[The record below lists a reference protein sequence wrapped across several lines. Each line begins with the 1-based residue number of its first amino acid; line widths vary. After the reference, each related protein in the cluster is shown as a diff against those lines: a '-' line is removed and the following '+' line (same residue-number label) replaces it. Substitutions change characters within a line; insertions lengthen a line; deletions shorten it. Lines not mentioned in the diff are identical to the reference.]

1 MMLLRDYNQ
10 SINQSHNHTHIVFT
24 STMIHTPHAYT
35 THIHETRSPSYVIYH
50 NHHRDRSRF
59 SPSQF
64 EMASRT
70 GRSAR
75 VKRHFSASTSSS
87 AVPRRWTPTSPTH
100 VVSSLSVK
108 LLILVTTVFVTL
120 VYVILVRN
128 ASRNESLANGSHSKV
143 VLDEEDKDR
152 REGKAMDMLGLKL
165 SGFQTVRVCTCSLP
179 AMFSFLSLELVVVVC
194 DCSNTRF
201 HDTETER
208 LRRRR
213 TSLSLC
219 VCVHE
224 RIRV

>member
-1 MMLLRDYNQ
+1 
-10 SINQSHNHTHIVFT
+10 
-24 STMIHTPHAYT
+24 MIHTPHAYT

-50 NHHRDRSRF
+50 NDHRDRSRF

-143 VLDEEDKDR
+143 VLDEEDNR

-165 SGFQTVRVCTCSLP
+165 SGFETVRVYTCSLP
-179 AMFSFLSLELVVVVC
+179 ALFSFLSLELVVVVC

-201 HDTETER
+201 HDTVTER
-208 LRRRR
+208 RRRR
-213 TSLSLC
+213 TFLSLC
-219 VCVHE
+219 ACVCT
-224 RIRV
+224 